1 VKEAVNLLKIVI
13 NAAMTADGKIATR
26 NGNSAISSNADL
38 KRVHQ
43 LRNSADAIMVGISTV
58 LADDPQLTVRLDTAG
73 LRFPTRVVVDS
84 TGRIPSSSKLLK
96 KANELNTIVAASNR
110 ISSDNI
116 RRIEST
122 GAKVLVAG
130 RNKVELRKVFRIL
143 EKMGYKKILVEGG
156 GELNWSILKLGI
168 VDELM
173 ITISPR
179 IVGGRS
185 AITLVEGKG
194 YDHISEGI
202 PLKLRHVKRHA
213 NGEIILFYGLA

>member
-1 VKEAVNLLKIVI
+1 
-13 NAAMTADGKIATR
+13 MTADGKIATR

-38 KRVHQ
+38 RRVHQ
-43 LRNSADAIMVGISTV
+43 LRNSVDAIMVGISTV
-58 LADDPQLTVRLDTAG
+58 LTDDPQLTVRFGTAG
-73 LRFPTRVVVDS
+73 SRSPTRVVVDS

-96 KANELNTIVAASNR
+96 KANELNTIVATSNR

-130 RNKVELRKVFRIL
+130 RNKVELRKVFRML
-143 EKMGYKKILVEGG
+143 EKMGYKRILVEGG
-156 GELNWSILKLGI
+156 GELNWSVLKLGI
-168 VDELM
+168 VDELI

-185 AITLVEGKG
+185 AITLVEGEG
-194 YDHISEGI
+194 RGRISEGI
-202 PLKLRHVKRHA
+202 PLKLRDVKRHA
-213 NGEIILFYGLA
+213 NGEIILFYEL

>member
-1 VKEAVNLLKIVI
+1 MKVVI

-38 KRVHQ
+38 RRVHQ

-58 LADDPQLTVRLDTAG
+58 LTDDPQLTVRLGAAG
-73 LRFPTRVVVDS
+73 SGSPTRVVIDS

-96 KANELNTIVAASNR
+96 KAEELDTIVATSNR
-110 ISSDNI
+110 ISYDNI

-130 RNKVELRKVFRIL
+130 RNKVELRKVFRML
-143 EKMGYKKILVEGG
+143 EKMGYRRILVEGG
-156 GELNWSILKLGI
+156 GELNWSVLRLGI
-168 VDELM
+168 VDELI
-173 ITISPR
+173 ITLSPR

-185 AITLVEGKG
+185 AITLVEGEG
-194 YDHISEGI
+194 CDRISEGM
-202 PLKLRHVKRHA
+202 PLKLRDVKRHA
-213 NGEIILFYGLA
+213 NGELILFYDL